1 MHSFGFCRPVV
12 SLVYIHLFFFVF
24 CTFRHA
30 FNMKGQQAR
39 TGRSWQDE
47 KDAKDDVGFALPCQT
62 IKALARTMGKVL
74 NAVNVGFFKLQ
85 VAGRAETASANA
97 MA

>member
-1 MHSFGFCRPVV
+1 
-12 SLVYIHLFFFVF
+12 
-24 CTFRHA
+24 
-30 FNMKGQQAR
+30 MKGQQAR

-47 KDAKDDVGFALPCQT
+47 KDAEDDVGFALPCQT